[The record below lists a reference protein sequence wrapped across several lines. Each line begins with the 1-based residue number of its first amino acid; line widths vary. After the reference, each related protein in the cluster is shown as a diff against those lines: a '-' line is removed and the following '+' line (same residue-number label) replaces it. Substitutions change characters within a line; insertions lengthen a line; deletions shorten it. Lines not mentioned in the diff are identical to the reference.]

1 MGLVADFLQ
10 PGGDVVG
17 SFRDVLFAD
26 GEAVLD
32 DGGVWLQL
40 LDRLDGAGEAAAV
53 VDVEGD
59 DGLAGEV
66 IFVKEAVHRHRQ
78 VGPPVRVADKDGV
91 VLVQVLDVRG
101 QLGAGVFVLLLRGV
115 VDQLTAVGRVDHRGA
130 DGEQVAAGIL
140 LNHVRDGAQAADR
153 FTVDGAVAGRGD
165 RVHAAVFRRG
175 KVGDQ
180 DVRAAALLT
189 GSSLIGAFFCAGG
202 RFLGRLTAG
211 FRGGLGGG
219 VSFFAGLGGCAG
231 LLAGVSRRFG
241 FFAGV
246 GGGGSFF
253 LLAAAFL
260 GGGSFSAAGS
270 GGLRIVAAA
279 AGGTGKGQRGSQ
291 QDGQDVFL
299 ETNHDLKLLSL
310 KKAAVVGI
318 AAEVFRLCGS
328 CPCW

>member
-10 PGGDVVG
+10 PGGDVVS

-26 GEAVLD
+26 GKAVLD

-66 IFVKEAVHRHRQ
+66 ILVKEAVHRHRQ

-115 VDQLTAVGRVDHRGA
+115 VDQLTAVGRIDHRGS
-130 DGEQVAAGIL
+130 DGEQVAAGVL

-165 RVHAAVFRRG
+165 RVHAAVFHRS

-180 DVRAAALLT
+180 DVGAAALLT

-219 VSFFAGLGGCAG
+219 VSFFAGLGGGVG
-231 LLAGVSRRFG
+231 LL
-241 FFAGV
+241 AGV

-253 LLAAAFL
+253 LLAGAFRRRC
-260 GGGSFSAAGS
+260 GAGAAGS

-279 AGGTGKGQRGSQ
+279 AGGTGKGQRGGQ

-310 KKAAVVGI
+310 KKATVVGI

>member
-66 IFVKEAVHRHRQ
+66 ILVKEAVHRHRQ

-115 VDQLTAVGRVDHRGA
+115 VDQLTAVGRIDHRGS

-165 RVHAAVFRRG
+165 RVHAAVFRRS

-180 DVRAAALLT
+180 DVRTAALLT

-219 VSFFAGLGGCAG
+219 VSFFAGLGGGVG
-231 LLAGVSRRFG
+231 LL
-241 FFAGV
+241 AGV

-253 LLAAAFL
+253 LLAGAFRRRC
-260 GGGSFSAAGS
+260 GAGAAGS

-299 ETNHDLKLLSL
+299 ERNHDLKLLSL